1 MGYTIFKSIN
11 VLNPRTN
18 FDEKSNVVIE
28 NNKIISISKKI
39 NLETFT
45 NHKSITIYDGNGLTI
60 SPGLMDMRVNLGKT
74 ENLKLTQKVALE
86 NGVTSIVILPNQTP
100 KLNNPSIID
109 HIYKQSENTMLPK
122 VNVYGAATKDD
133 AGLEMSELGLMSE
146 MGAVG
151 FTNGNK
157 SIKNSLVMRRLM
169 SYAKMINRPII
180 QHAEDQDLS
189 GINQASTTS
198 IRGEMNE
205 GEIST
210 RLGLI
215 GIPSCAEVIMIER
228 DE

>member
-1 MGYTIFKSIN
+1 MAYTIFKSIN

-39 NLETFT
+39 NLKTFT
-45 NHKSITIYDGNGLTI
+45 NHKSVTIYDGNGLTI

-100 KLNNPSIID
+100 KLNTPSIID

-169 SYAKMINRPII
+169 SYAEMINRPII

-189 GINQASTTS
+189 GINQA
-198 IRGEMNE
+198 
-205 GEIST
+205 
-210 RLGLI
+210 
-215 GIPSCAEVIMIER
+215 
-228 DE
+228 